1 MLQLHSNICDNYQP
15 PSNNIATTQITLN
28 ANHANHA
35 SNMLI
40 MLATC

>member
-1 MLQLHSNICDNYQP
+1 MPKNATNSIVTISDNYQP

-28 ANHANHA
+28 ANHA
-35 SNMLI
+35 SN

>member
-1 MLQLHSNICDNYQP
+1 MLQLHSNHCDNYQP

-28 ANHANHA
+28 VNHA